1 MDEMDVDTVES
12 RGLKRTA
19 EETENEVNEPP
30 QKPKRIKVC
39 YFLAIVF
46 HVLLY

>member
-1 MDEMDVDTVES
+1 MDEMDVDTLES

-39 YFLAIVF
+39 CFLAVF
-46 HVLLY
+46 SHVMLC

>member
-1 MDEMDVDTVES
+1 MDEMDVDTLES

-39 YFLAIVF
+39 HFLALVV
-46 HVLLY
+46 HAPVC

>member
-1 MDEMDVDTVES
+1 MDEMDVDTLES

-19 EETENEVNEPP
+19 EETENEANEPP

-46 HVLLY
+46 HVLLC